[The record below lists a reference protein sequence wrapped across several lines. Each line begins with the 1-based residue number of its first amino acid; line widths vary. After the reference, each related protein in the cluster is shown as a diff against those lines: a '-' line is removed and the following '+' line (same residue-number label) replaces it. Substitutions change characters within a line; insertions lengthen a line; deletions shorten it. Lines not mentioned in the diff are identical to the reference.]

1 MRKIYSL
8 QCLSWFVLL
17 TAVIG
22 CHQDPTIPASGIP
35 GTCQIYRIANINEG
49 INDTTTYAYNAF
61 GHVEEITY
69 RQWTKGTLT
78 NNTRQNFTYSADH
91 FLVSRIDQ
99 TTLYGANGSQTRDNK
114 GYTYS
119 YQDGLVQQITIN
131 NALSGQTLGYNKYT
145 YESSK
150 VKTYVEANAQQQPV
164 RSYTFDSGGKL
175 TQVTDAGT
183 TTTVITNGKISL
195 RTLANGTKIAYQFDG
210 QGQLMGSDSTTSA
223 NSQTKRTYLYDNSP
237 YWNKTQLLFRG
248 IPPLDLG
255 GHSYIH
261 NLTDATTTQTLAG
274 RSVQN
279 QSLTYRHTYTKAGYS
294 LGYARNDGFQQRIV
308 YTNCL

>member
-1 MRKIYSL
+1 M
-8 QCLSWFVLL
+8 L

-49 INDTTTYAYNAF
+49 VSDTTTYAYNTF
-61 GHVEEITY
+61 GHVEGITY

-99 TTLYGANGSQTRDNK
+99 TTLTGANGSQTRDNK

-119 YQDGLVQQITIN
+119 YQDGLIQQIVIN

-145 YESSK
+145 YESGK

-164 RSYTFDSGGKL
+164 RSYIFDSSGKL
-175 TQVTDAGT
+175 TQVTEVGT
-183 TTTVITNGKISL
+183 TTMVGTNGKVAT
-195 RTLANGTKIAYQFDG
+195 RTLADGTKVSYEFDV
-210 QGQLMGSDSTTSA
+210 QGQLTKDSTVAGSPQVTR
-223 NSQTKRTYLYDNSP
+223 KYEYDSYPN
-237 YWNKTQLLFRG
+237 WNKTQLLFRG
-248 IPPLDLG
+248 IPSLDLG
-255 GHSYIH
+255 GHSYVH
-261 NLTDATTTQTLAG
+261 NLTKATVTQTLNG
-274 RSVQN
+274 RAVQN
-279 QSLTYRHTYTKAGYS
+279 QLLAYRHTYTEAGYS
-294 LGYARNDGFQQRIV
+294 LGYARGDGFQQRIV